1 MYRRRIVCLLWF
13 LLLTACGGSDSDD
26 TATQPHTPTAPVVSG
41 ATDGAGTVT
50 LASDVTRLPPP
61 YDPDTV
67 AAISVLTD
75 HGAVGQGRIIDDT
88 VSFLGVAPANHRV
101 EVTLN
106 GQFMG
111 TVMARTDGTWSFD
124 NSRSP
129 LAVGAHAVTTVGIS
143 PADSRT
149 TAPETFTFT
158 YDPSAPVAPLI
169 GSVSD
174 DTRIAGD
181 GVTSD
186 NTLLLFGTAESG
198 ARVDVYVNDTFISD
212 VEASADGNWTFDY
225 RAASLPDGLY
235 RFSAE
240 AILYGMRSAVSVQY
254 PVLVD
259 TQAPVAPAVSGVTP
273 DTGSNN
279 ADGLTRSTTWTLGGT
294 AEPGASVTVLL
305 GGAALASTT
314 AAIDGTWSLAHDAS
328 SLTDGSHLI
337 SARAMDA
344 AGNTSA
350 VSAPYTVQL
359 DRSAP
364 ATITSLSFAPD
375 TGAAN
380 DGITANGALTW
391 SGTGPIGQTVEVF
404 LDGSPIGSAQIDGAG
419 AWSLDASATP
429 VAEGQYAVTATVRDA
444 AGNTSTVF
452 DGGSLVV
459 DASEPLAPS
468 VTAFANDTGVAGDG
482 LTRDTGLLF
491 SGTAEAGASVAV
503 YLNGGAL
510 GSVTATPGGTW
521 SFDHSAVTLAD
532 GIYGVEAR
540 ATDGAG
546 NVSPLSATLTVT
558 VDTATTA
565 PDVETI
571 SDDTGTA
578 GDGITSDNTL
588 TIAGSAEPGAQV
600 AVLLDGSA
608 IGTVSANGG
617 GIWSLDYTGVTLAEG
632 NFVLTALATDVA
644 GNTAAS
650 SAFALTVD
658 RTAAAPVITGI
669 TDDTGT
675 PDDGLTSDAE
685 LIFAGTAEA
694 NARIELFR
702 DGSSLGTTTADSSGD
717 WTFDH
722 SGVTLADGSYAMT
735 AQAEDTAGNVS
746 VLSGAFSLQVDSVSA
761 APVVTAISTDTGTVG
776 DGVTADNTLQFSG
789 TSEADA
795 SVEVFVDAVS
805 VGTAAADSSGNW
817 SYSHTPVLADG
828 AHTITAQAT
837 DLSGN
842 TSPVSADYLVTVDT
856 ATATPAV
863 TAFTT
868 DTATTGDGITRDD
881 SLSFSGTSEANAA
894 VDVALDGTVIG
905 TATADGSGNWT
916 FDHTLTPLDD
926 GTYAVTAEA
935 TDPAGNVSAVSA
947 ALNFTVDTS
956 IAQPSVEGISADTG
970 TAGDGI
976 TSDTSLI
983 FSGTSESNA
992 SVQVLLDGSAIGT
1005 TSADSAGDWNYDHT
1019 ASSLGEGSYAVTAV
1033 ATDVAGNVSIV
1044 SSALALVVDTSATA
1058 PAVTSISADTG
1069 TAGDGITSD
1078 RTLVVNGTGEAATTV
1093 EVFRNGTSLGTETVA
1108 GDGSWSFDSAPA
1120 SLADGAY
1127 TFTAAVTDKAGNTSA
1142 ASSGFA
1148 VTVDG
1153 QAPGTSTFS
1162 PANGA
1167 TGVVLAADLSVTFDE
1182 IVYAGSGNL
1191 VIHEKA
1197 GGAVVET
1204 IPMGDAR
1211 VTGMGTATLTLNP
1224 TDPLVGGTEYYVTID
1239 SGWVTDLAGNSYA
1252 GISGDATWAFTTVD
1266 FTLAASTPADEAT
1279 NVALD
1284 TGLTLV
1290 FSEPAY
1296 RGTGTVLI
1304 RQLSDD
1310 AIVEAID
1317 VATAGITG
1325 AGTSTLALAFPD
1337 TLAPSTAYYLEIAA
1351 GAFENANGVAYAG
1364 ITGNTDLNFTTIT
1377 STTPTITNVTSS
1389 LADGTYRGGD
1399 VIPVQVTFSEL
1410 VNVTGTPRLQLN
1422 LDGYDK
1428 FINYTSGSGSNT
1440 LQFDYRVT
1448 TGDAT
1453 GDLAYTSAAAL
1464 ERNNGSIR
1472 NADQANADLTLPTPG
1487 AAGSLSG
1494 NKNIV
1499 ITAAALDITDL
1510 SLSDGFF
1517 IQGYEVADQFGRS
1530 LGAGGDI
1537 NGDGYEDI
1545 VIGVNLSDIDAG
1557 DAGAA
1562 YVIFGKPGATR
1573 AHIDVGALDAS
1584 DGFLIHGADAAD
1596 YLGMTVDLSGDL
1608 NGDGYDDVVV
1618 IASHDD
1624 TVVTN
1629 GGTAYVIWGQ
1639 AGATRTDINVS
1650 TMTSADG
1657 FRILSQEAGDFL
1669 GNTTVI
1675 SPQNSQFVDADGDFN
1690 GDGIDDLLLGHGAS
1704 DNDGGDSGLVYVI
1717 FGQTGATRADINL
1730 SSLGSEGFKIT
1741 TGGAA
1746 GEHLGH
1752 SVQFLGDFNGDG
1764 LNDVIVGAPR
1774 SGQIAGDAGQAYV
1787 ILGHAGPT
1795 YNSVNLMTLG
1805 SAEGFKISTSDG
1817 VSWLGGSVSGSDVN
1831 GDGLTDLLVGN
1842 VASDEVATDAG
1853 SLIVVY
1859 GRSAANYSNISVGAI
1874 PAGEGY
1880 TIFGEGG
1887 ADFFGHAV
1895 EGAGDI
1901 NGDGIGDLLVSS
1913 WVDDEGGGDAGAAWL
1928 VYGKPGTA
1936 RTDIQL
1942 STLSSA
1948 NGFKIIGDEAV
1959 DYFGRTNAIGDING
1973 DGYDDMI
1980 VSSALGNNTAGD
1992 AGEIN
1997 VIWGKDFLSVVDA
2010 DLVGTGGA
2018 DYLVGTSASETIMG
2032 AGGADRISA
2041 GAGDDIIEVSDLAF
2055 ARIDG
2060 GRGEDVLALTGDEL
2074 SLDLRAIN
2082 YEVIRGI
2089 EAIDLRDLGNGL
2101 TVSKASL
2108 LALSSQ
2114 VRTLYVR
2121 GGSSDWVAVDGAE
2134 TWTANGTA
2142 TVNAITYDRY
2152 DLGEVS
2158 LFVQSELS
2166 QPAPPDAPVVLAF
2179 SNDTGAAGD
2188 GITGDTGL
2196 VFSGSSGAYD
2206 GIEVFLDGA
2215 PIGTADADGSG
2226 LWSFNYSTTPLGDGA
2241 YAVTAQATNGGGYVS
2256 VASAAL
2262 NVIVDTGTPVPAV
2275 TAISV
2280 DTGTVGDGVTG
2291 DNTLIFSGTSEADAA
2306 VEILLNGSGIGTAV
2320 ADASGNWSF
2329 DHTAVALS
2337 DGAYSVTAQATDVA
2351 GNVSSVSPA
2360 FNVIV
2365 DATEP
2370 APVINGIS
2378 DDTGTAGDGIT
2389 QDTTLL
2395 INGTSA
2401 SNASVAVF
2409 IDGALVGTTA
2419 ADGSGDW
2426 SYDRSAAPFSDGTY
2440 AITAQATDIAGNVS
2454 ALSVPFGISVDT
2466 SADTPSITGIS
2477 NDTGAPGDG
2486 ITSDTTLTFNGTSEA
2501 DASVEVA
2508 LDGTTI
2514 GTATADGSGNWS
2526 YSYGTAL
2533 SEGSYS
2539 ITARIADLAGNV
2551 SAASA
2556 AFGVVVDTTPPLIA
2570 SLDPMDGATDV
2581 PLAADLTIDFDETV
2595 YVGSGDIIIRRAN
2608 DNSIFEQ
2615 IPVGDSR
2622 VTGDGTSSLT
2632 INPATEFELF
2642 TDYYVQMA
2650 AGTVTNGVGNA
2661 FAGITDTTTWNFTS
2675 ENALLLN
2682 ASSPADGDTGVALGS
2697 DLTLTFNQ
2705 VVTPGSGQV
2714 RVRESGD
2721 GTLFEAVSVTSLQVT
2736 GAGTSAIKIE
2746 FSDTLVPNT
2755 GYYVEVDATAFNNGA
2770 GKDYEGIAD
2779 STTLNFTS
2787 ANVTTPTVT
2796 NVTSSV
2802 DGSHQAGEVIPV
2814 LVTFSEAVVVE
2825 GVPQISL
2832 KLDDQDKAINYTSG
2846 SGADTLTFAY
2856 TVAPGDTTPEL
2867 TYVDENSLNRNGG
2880 SIRSL
2885 SDANANLTL
2894 AQPGLAYSLS
2904 FNRNI
2909 SAVATVLDITG
2920 LSAANGFFVRG
2931 HDGGE
2936 FFGSALAAGGD
2947 VNGDGFEDY
2956 LVSVSEFDENGVDSG
2971 AVWVVYGRPGSTRAN
2986 INLGTFGIADGFRI
3000 IGFDS
3005 NETLGT
3011 ASSMSG
3017 ELNGDGLDD
3026 IVLGAG
3032 DSNEGALSGGAIYV
3046 IWGKAQATRSD
3057 IWLSSLSSSDGFD
3070 ILAHESGQHLGSS
3083 TETDPLPVR
3092 LLDHS
3097 GDFNGDGINDLVI
3110 GHPLSDVDGTNSGV
3124 AYVILGTSSAT
3135 RSRISLGALGSQGFR
3150 IRTGGASAQ
3159 YLGNSVRFIGD
3170 YNGDGRNDL
3179 IIGEVDSDT
3188 SASNAGRAYLI
3199 FGQSGASFADI
3210 AVSSLDGLNGFAL
3223 TSNTASARLGSDIT
3237 GADINGD
3244 GYTDLVVGQE
3254 YASPNSRTR
3263 AGRAAVIYGNTS
3275 LAPYANINIET
3286 LAPGQGFVIQGE
3298 SASDYFGHATCTGDL
3313 DADGIDDLLVSGW
3326 GDSQGGGADTGAAWV
3341 LYGKP
3346 GYSRADIDL
3355 AMLSGADGFKMLGD
3369 GGGDHFGKY
3378 CAVGDIN
3385 GDSYDD
3391 LLLTSQHGD
3400 DLATNA
3406 GELNVI
3412 WGRDFQALGFGRLTG
3427 NPSVNHLVGT
3437 DGNDTIDGKGGA
3449 DTVVAGSGDDIIL
3462 VSDLA
3467 FTRIDGGRGLF
3478 DTLALTE
3485 GGLTL
3490 DLTALGYEHIR
3501 NLEVIDLAGL
3511 GNTLTLTALDLLAIS
3526 DESSELYVM
3535 GGADDSVSDA
3545 NGSGWSATGSTSVLG
3560 ATFNVYTRDGAT
3572 LYVEGTVSQ
3581 SGL

>member
-1 MYRRRIVCLLWF
+1 MYGHRIVYLLWF

-26 TATQPHTPTAPVVSG
+26 TVTQADTPAAPAVG
-41 ATDGAGTVT
+41 GDAVT
-50 LASDVTRLPPP
+50 LASDLTRLPPP

-67 AAISVLTD
+67 AAISVMTD

-88 VSFLGVAPANHRV
+88 VSFLGAAPANHRV
-101 EVTLN
+101 EVAMN

-111 TVMARTDGTWSFD
+111 TVMARTDGTWVFD
-124 NSRSP
+124 NSHSP
-129 LAVGAHAVTTVGIS
+129 LAEGVHAVTTVGIS

-174 DTRIAGD
+174 DTGIAGD

-186 NTLLLFGTAESG
+186 NTLLVFGTAESG

-212 VEASADGNWTFDY
+212 VEASADGSWTLDY
-225 RAASLPDGLY
+225 RGATLPDGLY
-235 RFSAE
+235 RVSAE
-240 AILYGMRSAVSVQY
+240 AILYGMRSAVSLQY

-259 TQAPVAPAVSGVTP
+259 TQAPATPAVNGVTP
-273 DTGSNN
+273 DTGSDN
-279 ADGLTRSTTWTLGGT
+279 ADGLTRSTAWTIGGT
-294 AEPGASVTVLL
+294 AEPGANVTVLL
-305 GGAALASTT
+305 GRTALASTT
-314 AAIDGTWSLAHDAS
+314 ATKDGTWSLAHDAS
-328 SLTDGSHLI
+328 SLPDGSHLI
-337 SARAMDA
+337 SASAMDA
-344 AGNTSA
+344 AGNTSV
-350 VSAPYTVQL
+350 VSAPYRVQL

-364 ATITSLSFAPD
+364 ATITSLSFGPD

-391 SGTGPIGQTVEVF
+391 SGTGPVDQTVEIF
-404 LDGSPIGSAQIDGAG
+404 LGGSSTGTAQIDGDG
-419 AWSLDASATP
+419 VWSLDTSATP

-444 AGNTSTVF
+444 AGNTSIVF
-452 DGGSLVV
+452 DGGALVV
-459 DASEPLAPS
+459 DTSEPIAPS
-468 VTAFANDTGVAGDG
+468 VTAFTNDTGVAGDG

-491 SGTAEAGASVAV
+491 SGSAEAGASVAV

-510 GSVTATPGGTW
+510 GSVTATAGGAW
-521 SFDHSAVTLAD
+521 SFDHAAVTLAD
-532 GIYGVEAR
+532 GTYGIEAR
-540 ATDGAG
+540 ATDRAG
-546 NVSPLSATLTVT
+546 NISPLSTTLTVT
-558 VDTATTA
+558 IDTTTTA
-565 PDVETI
+565 AEVETI

-578 GDGITSDNTL
+578 GDGITSDDTP
-588 TIAGSAEPGAQV
+588 TIAGSAEPDAQV
-600 AVLLDGSA
+600 VVHLDGSA
-608 IGTVSANGG
+608 IGTVVANGG
-617 GIWSLDYTGVTLAEG
+617 GLWSLNYAGVALADG
-632 NFVLTALATDVA
+632 IYVLTAVATDVA

-650 SAFALTVD
+650 PDFALTVD
-658 RTAAAPVITGI
+658 TTVAAPVLTGI
-669 TDDTGT
+669 SDDTGT
-675 PDDGLTSDAE
+675 PGDGATSDGE
-685 LIFAGTAEA
+685 LVFVGTSEA
-694 NARIELFR
+694 NAQVEVFR
-702 DGSSLGTTTADSSGD
+702 DGASLGTTTANSSGN
-717 WTFDH
+717 WSFDH
-722 SGVTLADGSYAMT
+722 SGVTLADGSYALT
-735 AQAEDTAGNVS
+735 AQAEDTAGNIS
-746 VLSGAFSLQVDSVSA
+746 GLSTVFSLQVDSA
-761 APVVTAISTDTGTVG
+761 IATPAVTAISDDTGTAG

-789 TSEADA
+789 TSEVDA
-795 SVEVFVDAVS
+795 SVEVFVDTVS
-805 VGTAAADSSGNW
+805 VGTASADGAGNW
-817 SYSHTPVLADG
+817 SYSYTPILADG
-828 AHTITAQAT
+828 THTITAQAS

-842 TSPVSADYLVTVDT
+842 TSSVSADFLVTVDT

-868 DTATTGDGITRDD
+868 DTPTAGDNITRDN
-881 SLSFSGTSEANAA
+881 SLSFSGTSEADAA
-894 VDVALDGTVIG
+894 VEVALDGTAIG
-905 TATADGSGNWT
+905 TATADGNGKWS
-916 FDHTLTPLDD
+916 FDHTLTPLVD

-935 TDPAGNVSAVSA
+935 TDTAGNVSAVSA
-947 ALNFTVDTS
+947 ALNITVDTS
-956 IAQPSVEGISADTG
+956 IAQPLVEGISEDTG
-970 TAGDGI
+970 TAGDAT

-992 SVQVLLDGSAIGT
+992 SVQVFLDGSEIGT
-1005 TSADSAGDWNYDHT
+1005 TSANSARGWSYDHT
-1019 ASSLGEGSYAVTAV
+1019 ASSLGEGSYAVTAI
-1033 ATDVAGNVSIV
+1033 ATDVAGNVSEV
-1044 SSALALVVDTSATA
+1044 SSALTLVVDTSATA

-1069 TAGDGITSD
+1069 IAGDGTTFD
-1078 RTLVVNGTGEAATTV
+1078 RTLVINGTGEASTTV
-1093 EVFRNGTSLGTETVA
+1093 EVFRGGTSLGTETVA
-1108 GDGSWSFDSAPA
+1108 EDGSWSIDSGST
-1120 SLADGAY
+1120 SLLDGAY

-1142 ASSGFA
+1142 ESSGFA

-1153 QAPGTSTFS
+1153 QAPSASTFS
-1162 PANGA
+1162 PGNGG
-1167 TGVVLAADLSVTFDE
+1167 TGVALAADLSVTFDE

-1211 VTGMGTATLTLNP
+1211 VTGTGTATLTLNP

-1239 SGWVTDLAGNSYA
+1239 SGWVTDLAGNSYK
-1252 GISGDATWAFTTVD
+1252 GISGDATWAFTTED
-1266 FTLAASTPADEAT
+1266 FILTGSTPADDAM

-1296 RGTGTVLI
+1296 SGTGTVLV

-1317 VATAGITG
+1317 VETASITG
-1325 AGTSTLALAFPD
+1325 GGTSTLTLAFSD
-1337 TLAPSTAYYLEIAA
+1337 TLAPDTAYYLEVPA
-1351 GAFENANGVAYAG
+1351 GAFENANAVAYAG
-1364 ITGNTDLNFTTIT
+1364 IAGNTDLNFTTIT
-1377 STTPTITNVTSS
+1377 STTPAITNVTSS
-1389 LADGTYRGGD
+1389 LADGTYQGGD
-1399 VIPVQVTFSEL
+1399 TIPVQVTFSEM

-1428 FINYTSGSGSNT
+1428 FISYTSGSGSAT
-1440 LQFDYRVT
+1440 LQFDYFVT

-1464 ERNNGSIR
+1464 ERNEGSIR

-1494 NKNIV
+1494 NKAIV
-1499 ITAAALDITDL
+1499 ITAAALDITYL
-1510 SLSDGFF
+1510 SPSDGFF
-1517 IQGYEVADQFGRS
+1517 IQGYEVAAEFGRS

-1545 VIGVNLSDIDAG
+1545 VIGVNLSNIDAG
-1557 DAGAA
+1557 NAGAA

-1573 AHIDVGALDAS
+1573 AHIDVSALDAS
-1584 DGFLIHGADAAD
+1584 DGFLLHGADIDD

-1624 TVVTN
+1624 TGASD

-1639 AGATRTDINVS
+1639 AGSTRADVNVS
-1650 TMTSADG
+1650 VMTSADG
-1657 FRILSQEAGDFL
+1657 FRILAQEAGNFL

-1690 GDGIDDLLLGHGAS
+1690 GDGFDDLLLGHGAS
-1704 DNDGGDSGLVYVI
+1704 DNDGDDSGLVYVI
-1717 FGQTGATRADINL
+1717 FGQTGATRGDVNL
-1730 SSLGSEGFKIT
+1730 SSLGTEGFKIT

-1746 GEHLGH
+1746 AAHLGH

-1764 LNDVIVGAPR
+1764 LNDIVVGAPL
-1774 SGQIAGDAGQAYV
+1774 SDQVAGDAGQAYV
-1787 ILGHAGPT
+1787 VFGHAGP
-1795 YNSVNLMTLG
+1795 YNGINLMTLG
-1805 SAEGFKISTSDG
+1805 SAEGFRISTSDG

-1842 VASDEVATDAG
+1842 LASDEVATDAG
-1853 SLIVVY
+1853 SVIVVY
-1859 GRSAANYSNISVGAI
+1859 GRAAADYGNLSVGAI

-1887 ADFFGHAV
+1887 ADSFGHAV
-1895 EGAGDI
+1895 EGAGDV

-1913 WVDDEGGGDAGAAWL
+1913 WEDDEGGNDAGAAWV
-1928 VYGKPGTA
+1928 VYGKTGTA
-1936 RTDIQL
+1936 RTGIEL
-1942 STLSSA
+1942 STLSSID
-1948 NGFKIIGDEAV
+1948 GFKIIGDEAV
-1959 DYFGRTNAIGDING
+1959 DYFGRTNAVGDING

-1980 VSSALGNNTAGD
+1980 VSSALGNNTAAD

-1997 VIWGKDFLSVVDA
+1997 VIWGKDFLSAVDA

-2018 DYLVGTSASETIMG
+2018 NYLVGTNASETITG

-2041 GAGDDIIEVSDLAF
+2041 GAGDDIIEVADLAF

-2060 GRGEDVLALTGDEL
+2060 GRGEDVLALTGNEL
-2074 SLDLRAIN
+2074 SLDLRTIN

-2089 EAIDLRDLGNGL
+2089 EAIDLGDRGNGL

-2108 LALSSQ
+2108 SGLSSQ
-2114 VRTLYVR
+2114 VRTLFVR
-2121 GGSSDWVAVDGAE
+2121 GGSSDWVAVDSGE

-2152 DLGEVS
+2152 DLGEIS

-2166 QPAPPDAPVVLAF
+2166 QPEPPDAPVVLGF
-2179 SNDTGAAGD
+2179 SEDTGAADD
-2188 GITGDTGL
+2188 GVTSDNGL
-2196 VFSGSSGAYD
+2196 VFNGSAGAYD
-2206 GIEVFLDGA
+2206 GIEVFLNGA
-2215 PIGTADADGSG
+2215 SIGTADADGSG
-2226 LWSFNYSTTPLGDGA
+2226 LWSFDYSTTSLGDGN

-2256 VASAAL
+2256 AASAAV
-2262 NVIVDTGTPVPAV
+2262 NVTVDTGTPVPAV
-2275 TAISV
+2275 TAISL
-2280 DTGTVGDGVTG
+2280 DTGTVGDGVTS
-2291 DNTLIFSGTSEADAA
+2291 DSSLVFSGTGEADAT
-2306 VEILLNGSGIGTAV
+2306 VDLFLNASRIGTAV
-2320 ADASGNWSF
+2320 ADANDKWSY
-2329 DHTAVALS
+2329 DHSAVALA

-2351 GNVSSVSPA
+2351 GNVSSVSPG
-2360 FNVIV
+2360 FNVTV
-2365 DATEP
+2365 DAAEP

-2378 DDTGTAGDGIT
+2378 DDTGTAGGIT

-2401 SNASVAVF
+2401 SNASVEVF
-2409 IDGALVGTTA
+2409 IDGASTGTTE
-2419 ADGSGDW
+2419 ADSDGDW
-2426 SYDRSAAPFSDGTY
+2426 SYDRSATPFTDGTY
-2440 AITAQATDIAGNVS
+2440 TITAQATDVAGNVS
-2454 ALSVPFGISVDT
+2454 ALSAAFGIRVDT
-2466 SADTPSITGIS
+2466 SADTPSVTGIS
-2477 NDTGAPGDG
+2477 VDTGMPGDG
-2486 ITSDTTLTFNGTSEA
+2486 ITSDTTLTFTGTSEA
-2501 DASVEVA
+2501 DASVRVA
-2508 LDGTTI
+2508 LDGTVI
-2514 GTATADGSGNWS
+2514 GTVTADGERNWS

-2533 SEGSYS
+2533 AEGSYS
-2539 ITARIADLAGNV
+2539 ITATITDLAGNV

-2570 SLDPMDGATDV
+2570 ALDPMDGGTDV
-2581 PLAADLTIDFDETV
+2581 LLAADLTIGFDETV
-2595 YVGSGDIIIRRAN
+2595 YIGSGDIIIRRAS

-2632 INPATEFELF
+2632 INPAAEFELF

-2650 AGTVTNGVGNA
+2650 AGTVTNGVGKD
-2661 FAGITDTTTWNFTS
+2661 FAGITDATTWNFTS
-2675 ENALLLN
+2675 ENVLLLN
-2682 ASSPADGDTGVALGS
+2682 ASSPADGDTEIALGS

-2721 GTLFEAVSVTSLQVT
+2721 GTLFEAVSVTSGQVT

-2770 GKDYEGIAD
+2770 GKDYAGIAD

-2802 DGSHQAGEVIPV
+2802 DGSHQAGQAIPIQ
-2814 LVTFSEAVVVE
+2814 VTFSEAVEVE
-2825 GVPQISL
+2825 GVPQISV
-2832 KLDDQDKAINYTSG
+2832 KLDDQDKAINYSAG
-2846 SGADTLTFAY
+2846 SGTDTLTFTY
-2856 TVAPGDTTPEL
+2856 TVAPGDTTSEL
-2867 TYVDENSLNRNGG
+2867 TYVDENALKRNGG

-2894 AQPGLAYSLS
+2894 AQPGQANSLS

-2909 SAVATVLDITG
+2909 SAEAPVLDITG
-2920 LSAANGFFVRG
+2920 LSAANGYFVRG
-2931 HDGGE
+2931 HDDNE
-2936 FFGSALAAGGD
+2936 VFGHALAAGGD

-2956 LVSVSEFDENGVDSG
+2956 LISMAELDENGGDSG
-2971 AVWVVYGRPGSTRAN
+2971 TVWVIYGKPGNTRSD
-2986 INLGTFGIADGFRI
+2986 INLGSFSSADGFRI
-3000 IGFDS
+3000 IGYGR

-3011 ASSMSG
+3011 TGSITG
-3017 ELNGDGLDD
+3017 DLNGDGLDD
-3026 IVLGAG
+3026 IVVGSG
-3032 DSNEGALSGGAIYV
+3032 DSDRGASNAGMVYV
-3046 IWGKAQATRSD
+3046 IWGKAQATRAN
-3057 IWLSSLSSSDGFD
+3057 ITLSSMSSSDGFAIFGYERD
-3070 ILAHESGQHLGSS
+3070 QYLANS
-3083 TETDPLPVR
+3083 TETDPLPTR

-3110 GHPLSDVDGTNSGV
+3110 GHPLSDVNGTNSGV
-3124 AYVILGTSSAT
+3124 AYVILGTAGAARSS
-3135 RSRISLGALGSQGFR
+3135 INLDSLGTQGFR
-3150 IRTGGASAQ
+3150 IRTGGPSNQ

-3179 IIGEVDSDT
+3179 FIGEVESDT
-3188 SASNAGRAYLI
+3188 SAFNGGRAYVI

-3210 AVSSLDGLNGFAL
+3210 TVSSLDGLNGVAL
-3223 TSNTASARLGSDIT
+3223 TSDTGSARLGSDIT

-3244 GYTDLVVGQE
+3244 GYTDLIVGQE
-3254 YASPNSRTR
+3254 YASPNSRNS

-3275 LAPYANINIET
+3275 LAPYANIDIEN
-3286 LAPGQGFVIQGE
+3286 LAPDQGFVIKGE
-3298 SASDYFGHATCTGDL
+3298 SASDYFGHATCAGDL
-3313 DADGIDDLLVSGW
+3313 DADGIDDLLISGW
-3326 GDSQGGGADTGAAWV
+3326 GDREGGLADTGAAWV

-3346 GYSRADIDL
+3346 GVSRADVDL
-3355 AMLSGADGFKMLGD
+3355 NVLSGADGFKVLGD
-3369 GGGDHFGKY
+3369 RGGDEFGKY
-3378 CAVGDIN
+3378 CAIGDVN
-3385 GDSYDD
+3385 GDGYDD
-3391 LLLTSQHGD
+3391 MLLTSQFGD
-3400 DLATNA
+3400 DLAGDA

-3412 WGRDFQALGFGRLTG
+3412 WGRDFQALGFGSLTG
-3427 NPSVNHLVGT
+3427 NESANHLVGT
-3437 DGNDTIDGKGGA
+3437 DGDDTIDGQGGA
-3449 DTVVAGSGDDIIL
+3449 DTVVAGSGDDIIH
-3462 VSDLA
+3462 VFDLA

-3485 GGLTL
+3485 GGLAL

-3501 NLEVIDLAGL
+3501 NIEVIDLAGL
-3511 GNTLTLTALDLLAIS
+3511 GNTLTLTALDLLAAS
-3526 DESSELYVM
+3526 HESSELYVM
-3535 GGADDSVSDA
+3535 GGGDDSVSDA
-3545 NGSGWSATGSTSVLG
+3545 NGSGWSAAGTTSVLG
-3560 ATFNVYTRDGAT
+3560 TTFNVYTRDGAT